1 MLRRSHRK
9 SRGGCL
15 ECKRRHV
22 KCDENRPV
30 CRLCAV
36 SDRDCSYPLTALH
49 RRCGNTETSSQDLL
63 PSSFCDD
70 GPKAVVSQE
79 SALLTPNANIDSPVC
94 PLPSNHN
101 NDDTEPE
108 INFDHMELLVHATQ
122 DSSIF
127 NLSGVYS
134 DHALG
139 LALGLKEALK
149 APYLM
154 HELLAF
160 SAQHLAFI
168 HPEKSKHYLHQ
179 AMVLQTRAVSLFN
192 SSWTHVNDSNCV
204 AVLLFSS
211 VLGHHL
217 LAETL
222 HGRHADGLDGFISRY
237 IQCIEMHR
245 GIYTIATSAW
255 PLLMSS
261 EIEPILTRSAN
272 FTSREPTGND
282 CAELKK
288 LIEST
293 TSLSWEEK
301 LSCQRAIDYL
311 QVGFDAVAE
320 TGEAVVHRHQMIYSW
335 TLLVK
340 PELTRLLAKKQ
351 PEALVILAYYAVLL
365 HHGRSQ
371 WQVGKTGESVFG
383 LIENHLGSAGDD
395 WLRIPRLIIK
405 QTIVPAHAI

>member
-36 SDRDCSYPLTALH
+36 SDRDCSYPSTAPH
-49 RRCGNTETSSQDLL
+49 RRCANTGTSSQEPP
-63 PSSFCDD
+63 PSSFCYD
-70 GPKAVVSQE
+70 GSKAVVSQE
-79 SALLTPNANIDSPVC
+79 SALLTPRANIHSPAC
-94 PLPSNHN
+94 PLPSNTY
-101 NDDTEPE
+101 DDGTEPK
-108 INFDHMELLVHATQ
+108 INLGHMELLIHTTQ
-122 DSSIF
+122 DSSMF
-127 NLSGVYS
+127 DLS
-134 DHALG
+134 
-139 LALGLKEALK
+139 EALK

-160 SAQHLAFI
+160 SAQHLAYI
-168 HPEKSKHYLHQ
+168 RPEKSEHYLHQ
-179 AMVLQTRAVSLFN
+179 ATILQTRAISLFN
-192 SSWTHVNDSNCV
+192 SSWTNVNKSNCV

-222 HGRHADGLDGFISRY
+222 HGRHTDGLDGFISRY

-272 FTSREPTGND
+272 FTSREPLGNE
-282 CAELKK
+282 CAGLKD
-288 LIEST
+288 LIEHA
-293 TSLSWEEK
+293 TSLSWAEK
-301 LSCQRAIDYL
+301 QSCQRAIDYL
-311 QVGFDAVAE
+311 QVGFDAAAE
-320 TGEAVVHRHQMIYSW
+320 TGEAVVYRHQMIYSW

-340 PELTRLLAKKQ
+340 PELTTLLAKKQ

-365 HHGRSQ
+365 HHGRGL

-383 LIENHLGSAGDD
+383 LIETHLGSAGDD

-405 QTIVPAHAI
+405 DNILPTHAV